1 MTGIEILKEILR
13 LLKITKEYTL
23 DKNRT
28 TEPAILEEMSTASA
42 TTEIVQT
49 VIPKSMVPDLK
60 WFDEDWMKFKD

>member
-13 LLKITKEYTL
+13 LLRITKEYTL

-42 TTEIVQT
+42 ITEIV
-49 VIPKSMVPDLK
+49 
-60 WFDEDWMKFKD
+60 